1 MEAFSG
7 MIYLFVVLGIL
18 SCSLSQL
25 LLKKSAKA
33 VHSSKIYEVLNPKV
47 IIAYAGFFC
56 VLLINI
62 WAMSK
67 GVLLKEMAILE
78 SLGYVFVPIL
88 SFLILKEKI
97 TSRTICAT
105 FIVILGIIVF
115 YL

>member
-1 MEAFSG
+1 MGVING
-7 MIYLFVVLGIL
+7 MVYLFVILGIL

-33 VHSSKIYEVLNPKV
+33 VHSSKVYEVLNPMV
-47 IIAYAGFFC
+47 IIAYAVFFC
-56 VLLINI
+56 SLFVNI

-67 GVLLKEMAILE
+67 GLQLKEMAMLE

-97 TSRTICAT
+97 SRRTICAT
-105 FIVILGIIVF
+105 LMVVLGIFVF
-115 YL
+115 YM